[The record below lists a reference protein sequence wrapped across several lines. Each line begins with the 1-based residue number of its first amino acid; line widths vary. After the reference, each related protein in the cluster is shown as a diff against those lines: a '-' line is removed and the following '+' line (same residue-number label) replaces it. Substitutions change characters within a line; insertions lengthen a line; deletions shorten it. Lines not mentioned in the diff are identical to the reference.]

1 MGFEGHSGRC
11 RGRGGGGKGLVVAR
25 LGFFWEMR
33 VRPRVERFFDSFCN
47 MGCGSLAG
55 ET

>member
-1 MGFEGHSGRC
+1 MGFEGHSGRR
-11 RGRGGGGKGLVVAR
+11 RGSGGGGKGFVVAR

-33 VRPRVERFFDSFCN
+33 VRWRVERFFDSFWN